1 MRRIH
6 KLDQK
11 ESAGETSCCTE
22 KFEEAQR
29 LDAVGKRVR
38 KCLGFAHFDNDA
50 DGWEN
55 DRHSTGLTPQLWP
68 RQPHTHPTTESRQ
81 QTHLSLN
88 RPRSEL
94 QPKEIARKQVH
105 KREKPPRAN
114 AARHRQDTRG
124 SIGAF
129 LVFNICNNQHW
140 ALHFVVLFFGIPAQH
155 KNKTKKK
162 SQKHSSLLLLVSSAL
177 LCCFGLLSLSRSLSR
192 PLSLSLSLSVLS
204 RFAWACGRW
213 LLLLLC
219 FLGDPLRLLDNN
231 R

>member
-162 SQKHSSLLLLVSSAL
+162 KPKALFSPPSRLLCVAL
-177 LCCFGLLSLSRSLSR
+177 LFWFAITLTLSLS
-192 PLSLSLSLSVLS
+192 PSLSLSVLVS
-204 RFAWACGRW
+204 ALTLCLGLWSVALVVA
-213 LLLLLC
+213 LL
-219 FLGDPLRLLDNN
+219 PW
-231 R
+231 